1 MMEKI
6 INKRSEDFPPAT
18 LYLDDLSRIVEAL
31 AQACKKIEVKTG
43 DYKITDPSEL
53 NALASKFPAGRFDHI
68 YLQGYDPY
76 VSIDLRTYG
85 VSAYISEDTLVQR
98 GIVSIIREIVNSGK
112 KKNSEWIFAVF
123 FNIPFLVGIWQL
135 FSKEYIVGA
144 VLIFLSF
151 AMFIIGVRYSMKNKV
166 IVHSQQRSAVKTFF
180 ERKKDDIALAAISA
194 TLGGVIAY
202 MITKL
207 MP

>member
-1 MMEKI
+1 MEKI